1 MSSLSL
7 PDLMGPETAD
17 AILTALR
24 SVAERSFFAEVEP
37 CDDRTFGRLTSGVST
52 WLVATVRFE
61 EGTAIGAL
69 SCTLPEALATAL
81 FDAFTGHD
89 PSAPEPARA
98 DVLDL
103 VGEFANMVCGAWLTH
118 SAAAWTFRLSP
129 PTVESALEPGPAD
142 LLQLVFVTVN
152 DHPLAVTV
160 RLLQPGSRDAALAA
174 GS

>member
-1 MSSLSL
+1 MSSLTL
-7 PDLMGPETAD
+7 LDLIGPETSD

-24 SVAERSFFAEVEP
+24 AVAERSFFAEVEP
-37 CDDRTFGRLTSGVST
+37 CDDRAFGRLTSGVSG

-61 EGTAIGAL
+61 EGTTIGAL
-69 SCTLPEALATAL
+69 SCRMPEALGTAL
-81 FDAFTGHD
+81 FDAFTGRD
-89 PSAPEPARA
+89 PSAPEPARE

-103 VGEFANMVCGAWLTH
+103 IGEFANMVCGAWLSH

-142 LLQLVFVTVN
+142 LLQLIFVTVN
-152 DHPLAVTV
+152 DQPLAIAV
-160 RLLQPGSRDAALAA
+160 RLLQSVSRGAAFAA

>member
-7 PDLMGPETAD
+7 PDLIGPETAD
-17 AILTALR
+17 ALVNALR

-52 WLVATVRFE
+52 RLVRTRRCE
-61 EGTAIGAL
+61 EGTATGAM
-69 SCTLPEALATAL
+69 SCTLREALATAL
-81 FDAFTGHD
+81 FEAFTGHD
-89 PSAPEPARA
+89 PSAPEPART

-129 PTVESALEPGPAD
+129 PI
-142 LLQLVFVTVN
+142 
-152 DHPLAVTV
+152 
-160 RLLQPGSRDAALAA
+160 
-174 GS
+174 

>member
-7 PDLMGPETAD
+7 PDLNGPETAD

-24 SVAERSFFAEVEP
+24 TVAERSFFAEVEP
-37 CDDRTFGRLTSGVST
+37 CDDRTFGRLTSGVSA

-61 EGTAIGAL
+61 EGTTIGAMSCAL
-69 SCTLPEALATAL
+69 SEELATAL

-89 PSAPEPARA
+89 PSAPRPARA
-98 DVLDL
+98 QILDL
-103 VGEFANMVCGAWLTH
+103 IGEFANMVCGAWLSH

-129 PTVESALEPGPAD
+129 PTVEPSLEMAPAD
-142 LLQLVFVTVN
+142 LVQLIFVTAN
-152 DHPLAVTV
+152 DHPLAVAV
-160 RLLQPGSRDAALAA
+160 RLAKPGSGDAAFAV